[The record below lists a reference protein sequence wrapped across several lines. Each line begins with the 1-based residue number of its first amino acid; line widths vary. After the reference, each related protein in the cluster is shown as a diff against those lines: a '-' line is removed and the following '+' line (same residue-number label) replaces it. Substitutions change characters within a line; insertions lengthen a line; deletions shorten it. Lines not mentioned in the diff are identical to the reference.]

1 MKTNAVIFEAPQK
14 IAVNE
19 LTLSALGDDDVLV
32 DIEFSGVSTG
42 TEKLLW
48 DGSMPM
54 FPGMGYPLVP
64 GYEAVGRVAKAGAN
78 GSTLVGQRVFV
89 PGAKCYGDVK
99 GLFGGSASR
108 VVVPSNRV
116 AWLGAAESKLGESI
130 AEQSVLMALAA
141 TAHHAVVVGAE
152 TKTYPELIVGH
163 GVLGRLIAR
172 VMVAKGLP
180 APTVWEIN
188 SARMS
193 GASGY
198 GYEVVNPQDDPR
210 RDYKHVCDVSG
221 DIKIL
226 NTLMGRLSFGGVIT
240 LAGFYNAPLS
250 FDFAPAFMREAS
262 IRIAAQWQPNDLDQV
277 LSLVCS
283 GALKLD
289 TLITHHDKPANASQA
304 YETAFSDPQ
313 CLKMIVDWRQG

>member
-1 MKTNAVIFEAPQK
+1 MKSNAVIFEAPQK
-14 IAVNE
+14 ISVNE

-32 DIEFSGVSTG
+32 DVEFSGVSTG

-64 GYEAVGRVAKAGAN
+64 GYEAVGRVTQAGAHA
-78 GSTLVGQRVFV
+78 SSFVGQRVFV

-99 GLFGGSASR
+99 GLFGGASSR
-108 VVVPSNRV
+108 LVVPSSRV
-116 AWLGAAESKLGESI
+116 AWLGAVESKLGESI

-141 TAHHAVVVGAE
+141 TAHHAIAVGAE

-163 GVLGRLIAR
+163 GVLGRLLAR
-172 VMVAKGLP
+172 IMVAKGLP
-180 APTVWEIN
+180 APTVWEI
-188 SARMS
+188 SPERMA
-193 GASGY
+193 GANGY
-198 GYEVVNPQDDPR
+198 GYEVVDPTDDPR

-221 DIKIL
+221 DVQIL
-226 NTLMGRLSFGGVIT
+226 NTLMTRLAFGGVIT

-250 FDFAPAFMREAS
+250 FNFAPAFMREAS
-262 IRIAAQWQPNDLDQV
+262 IRIAAQWQPGDLDQV

-289 TLITHHDKPANASQA
+289 TLITHHDKPANAATA
-304 YETAFSDPQ
+304 YETAFSDAQ
-313 CLKMIVDWRQG
+313 CLKMIIDWRQG